1 MNRISDAMV
10 VVGESDEEE
19 ERQHLLSQS
28 SSPAKP
34 TTGGM
39 EMEETDKA
47 WQHSVSYYD

>member
-1 MNRISDAMV
+1 MV

-19 ERQHLLSQS
+19 ERQHLLSQC

-34 TTGGM
+34 TTGL

-47 WQHSVSYYD
+47 GQLSANY

>member
-1 MNRISDAMV
+1 MV

-34 TTGGM
+34 ATGGL

-47 WQHSVSYYD
+47 GLLSANY